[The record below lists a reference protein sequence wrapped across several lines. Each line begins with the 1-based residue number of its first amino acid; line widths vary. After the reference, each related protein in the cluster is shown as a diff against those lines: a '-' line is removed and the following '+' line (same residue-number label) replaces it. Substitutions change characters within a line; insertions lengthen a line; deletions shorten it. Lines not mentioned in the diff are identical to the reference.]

1 MRKVIE
7 STLVSLDGV
16 IGDPM
21 IWVNEYFGKQA
32 QDVAL
37 AQLLVSDALLMGRHT
52 YEMFAASSD
61 AGTSAYSERMK
72 SIRKYVFSST
82 LERAD
87 WNNSVIIRGD
97 VADAVSRLKQED
109 GQDLVFYGHG
119 PLGQT
124 LLEHHLLD
132 ELRLWMHP
140 LLVGSGTL
148 LFRQGEV
155 ATLNLVETKTLE
167 KGVVILTYQPSE
179 ARLQKES

>member
-21 IWVNEYFGKQA
+21 TWVNGYFGQQA
-32 QDVAL
+32 QEIAL
-37 AQLLVSDALLMGRHT
+37 AQLQVSDALLMGRHT
-52 YEMFAASSD
+52 YEMFATTSD
-61 AGTSAYSERMK
+61 AGTGAYNEKLK

-82 LERAD
+82 LQRAD
-87 WNNSVIIRGD
+87 WTNSHIIRGN
-97 VADAVSRLKQED
+97 VAEAVVRLKQEE

-132 ELRLWMHP
+132 ELHLWMHP
-140 LLVGSGTL
+140 LFVGSGTL
-148 LFRQGEV
+148 LFRQGE
-155 ATLNLVETKTLE
+155 ATALNLVETRTIE
-167 KGVVILTYQPSE
+167 NGVVILTYQPD
-179 ARLQKES
+179 AA